1 MNRKT
6 HIARP
11 IPIKYSVFLGFIMT
25 LLLFPLPSIAQ
36 SERFQKLGLTLDTW
50 SEAQIGFWKRI
61 YTEFT
66 TNDYVLH
73 DPVNLARIYEIVS
86 SEKEVSRA
94 KNDTR
99 EALLRLAKL
108 TKMEGALNENT
119 LSDSDRKIYSLLER
133 STDPEVYE
141 FAADPMR
148 MRVQLGQRDRLE
160 NAYSISKLYLLRM
173 EEMLEEEGVPRTLSM
188 LPFVESGFNQNARS
202 HVGAIGIWQFMPK
215 TAMRDLRVDSAI
227 DERYDPLKSTRA
239 AAKFL
244 MRNEKYLGNWGLAI
258 MAYHHGPGLV
268 MSAVKRLHTHD
279 PITIIRNF
287 HNPQFLFASR
297 NYLFEFLAMSDVDAK
312 HEIFFKN
319 EENLKLP
326 EFITVSF
333 PRKLTMK
340 MILKHYH
347 LDDAQ
352 ARILNPHFRLP
363 IWSGQASIP
372 AHYPVR
378 LSGITL
384 EEFRKL
390 KYP

>member
-1 MNRKT
+1 
-6 HIARP
+6 
-11 IPIKYSVFLGFIMT
+11 
-25 LLLFPLPSIAQ
+25 
-36 SERFQKLGLTLDTW
+36 
-50 SEAQIGFWKRI
+50 
-61 YTEFT
+61 
-66 TNDYVLH
+66 
-73 DPVNLARIYEIVS
+73 
-86 SEKEVSRA
+86 
-94 KNDTR
+94 
-99 EALLRLAKL
+99 
-108 TKMEGALNENT
+108 MEGALNENT

-215 TAMRDLRVDSAI
+215 TAMLDLRVDSAI